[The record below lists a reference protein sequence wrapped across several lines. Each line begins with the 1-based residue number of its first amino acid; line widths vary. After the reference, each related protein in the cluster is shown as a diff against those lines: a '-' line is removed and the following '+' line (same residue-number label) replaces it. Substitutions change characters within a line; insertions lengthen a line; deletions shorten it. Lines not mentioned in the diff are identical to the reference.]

1 MTKAIPLMYKAV
13 FLMVALLTSYV
24 IGWSH
29 QKALREAEVAS
40 LKATHAGAMQ
50 KMSDESLRAYK
61 AMEETKDAANKQRE
75 AESTAAKASAVRAA
89 TESDR
94 LRKQLATV
102 PDRISTATESALREY
117 AATSGELLGECTR
130 AYQEVAGQADTHAI
144 DVRAL
149 LNAWPTEGKEK

>member
-13 FLMVALLTSYV
+13 FLMVALLASYV

-29 QKALREAEVAS
+29 QKALREAEVSA
-40 LKATHAGAMQ
+40 LKATHAGALQ

-61 AMEETKDAANKQRE
+61 AMEETKDAAIKQRE

-102 PDRISTATESALREY
+102 PDRISTATESAIREY
-117 AATSGELLGECTR
+117 ATTSGELLGECTR

-144 DVRAL
+144 DVRVL